1 MADPRYIDSVL
12 KSAQRLTRRATR
24 HLYFETYA
32 PVFAKAMLVIGIFLI
47 ASFSGIWERIGDPF
61 RLIIL
66 ILALFVLV
74 QAFWFARQKTR
85 PNLSAAR
92 RRVEGDSNIKH
103 RPLDTLYDHAAL
115 SSEAWPLHYEN
126 AVQSVHRLVP
136 SKRRA
141 VLSPLDP
148 YFLRFA
154 VPFLLMLAMMV
165 GYGDNLERLRRSVMP
180 TWQAGV
186 NPSKISF
193 EAWIDPPDYTGRPP
207 IYFKGKQAV
216 EIPTGSELVARI
228 AGAKS
233 APRLK
238 LTTENRSRYIS
249 LKRIDPKT
257 LEARTVLKSKA
268 KARWRVGSTLQ
279 SWDLNVIADTA
290 PTLKFE
296 DTPKADKR
304 DRLVLNYSFEDD
316 YGVEALEL
324 HMQQLSNDSLD
335 SPVEIVSIPLQSRS
349 VKRVEKR
356 VTELDLTKHV
366 WAGKKVSAVLV
377 ARDGLGQETRSDP
390 EYYTIPDKIFI
401 EPLAKAIVEQRIL
414 VLAGNEP
421 YAPLPEVEKIFGDTN
436 WKNGFDTY
444 EPKLRLERAPQS
456 VQNAVALIDAVTDM
470 PAGLFEDPAVYMGL
484 RNTAS
489 QLRYARSQDAI
500 AGVPDNLWS
509 IAIRAEF
516 GLLGTA
522 LEEMREAE
530 KNLRDGIA
538 RRAPQREVDT
548 LFDRYNAAVD
558 RYMEE
563 LRKNAEIS
571 QSKSSGGGGSPR
583 DADEIQELLKAIEE
597 ANRIGDTEGARKAL
611 ARLADLL
618 EKLKIELTMGQG
630 QGDGES
636 MPGEMT
642 EEMMKALE
650 EMADL
655 LGEQR
660 ELKDQTD
667 QAENEN
673 GQNAQNGSRSD
684 GSEAGQNPQDGPQGQ
699 GSTGLSPQELAAQQK
714 ALQDALDKLA
724 EAIGEETLGKS
735 GATPGEDGSGS
746 GGEED
751 SEQDGD
757 SGGGKLAEDNDADA
771 NTGSGKTI
779 GELLKEAERAM
790 AESEGALEGENFNEA
805 SEAQS
810 EAIQALRNAGQ
821 ALAQASRGNK
831 GGGSDGEGETN
842 PLGENNNGVNDDN
855 LEADIDTRDKAT
867 RSRELLEEL
876 RKRAAEQEREQL
888 ERDYLERLLKRF

>member
-32 PVFAKAMLVIGIFLI
+32 PVFAKAMLVISLFLI

-66 ILALFVLV
+66 ILALFFLG
-74 QAFWFARQKTR
+74 QAFWLAKQKTR

-148 YFLRFA
+148 YFLRFV

-216 EIPTGSELVARI
+216 EIPAGSELVARI

-257 LEARTVLKSKA
+257 LEARTLLKSKA

-290 PTLKFE
+290 PTLNFE

-324 HMQQLSNDSLD
+324 HMQQLSNDSVD

-414 VLAGNEP
+414 VLAGDEP
-421 YAPLPEVEKIFGDTN
+421 YAPLPKVERIFGDTN

-444 EPKLRLERAPQS
+444 EPKLRLERAPKS
-456 VQNAVALIDAVTDM
+456 VQSAVALIDAVTDM

-500 AGVPDNLWS
+500 AGVPDNLWL

-571 QSKSSGGGGSPR
+571 QSNSSGGGGSPR
-583 DADEIQELLKAIEE
+583 GLDEIEELLKAIEE

-618 EKLKIELTMGQG
+618 EKMKIELTMGQG

-673 GQNAQNGSRSD
+673 GQNAQDGPEAN

-699 GSTGLSPQELAAQQK
+699 GRTGLSPQELAAQQK

-724 EAIGEETLGKS
+724 EVIGEDTLGKS
-735 GATPGEDGSGS
+735 GAKPGEDGAGS

-751 SEQDGD
+751 REQNGK
-757 SGGGKLAEDNDADA
+757 SGGGESREDADK
-771 NTGSGKTI
+771 GSGKTI
-779 GELLKEAERAM
+779 GELLEEAERAM
-790 AESEGALEGENFNEA
+790 AESEGALEGQNFNEA

-821 ALAQASRGNK
+821 ALAEVSRGNT
-831 GGGSDGEGETN
+831 GENTGEGEDSN
-842 PLGENNNGVNDDN
+842 PLGENNNGVNDDSF
-855 LEADIDTRDKAT
+855 EADIDTRDKAT